1 MQKHHGVNM
10 DKAICEMTLEEL
22 NAEYLYCLQAAQDD
36 VLEDITRRYY
46 YDRAQ
51 AVKMQVRALQE

>member
-1 MQKHHGVNM
+1 M